1 MNNEQKQRAIKLITY
16 WRNRSI
22 TTMPEEC
29 FVSGDCMTDLLQ
41 ELIDAPEPE
50 PVGYTNETELDY
62 VRKYEAL
69 PVSGTFWP
77 TSDEDACVAL
87 YTAPPANNQ
96 SEQHL
101 EMVNPPAPSVPD
113 GWLEI
118 LEAVLREMPARK
130 GVNGNAP
137 GHGHRIAGI
146 WDDDNGPLSGKPCAW
161 CMTWNKAKAM
171 LAEQQPEQPADL
183 VRDAER
189 YRWLRNWTRR
199 AYGIDSNPAFILP
212 HVPIPTG
219 PDQNIMR
226 GSLAQHLDNAIDA
239 AIERD
244 KKGDQS

>member
-1 MNNEQKQRAIKLITY
+1 MNNEQKQRAIAALTKWWAADSNKAVLSTGY
-16 WRNRSI
+16 E
-22 TTMPEEC
+22 MAG
-29 FVSGDCMTDLLQ
+29 VLQ
-41 ELIDAPEPE
+41 EMIDAPEPE

-69 PVSGTFWP
+69 PVSGAFWP

-189 YRWLRNWTRR
+189 GQKMMEL
-199 AYGIDSNPAFILP
+199 
-212 HVPIPTG
+212 
-219 PDQNIMR
+219 
-226 GSLAQHLDNAIDA
+226 LDIGAVDGARIATEQVDM
-239 AIERD
+239 AIEHD
-244 KKGDQS
+244 KKGGA